1 MKRLLPLMMVLGML
15 GPPALAQSF
24 YLSPDVPTNLGGT
37 NYMPWEVVRNDSGA
51 YTLKLSLPP
60 NTPVNGLHQMC
71 RGYWLLTVEAPTT
84 LGGTTFDPR
93 DVIRYDP
100 VGGTYVYF
108 LNGAA
113 AGVPAGSSVDAAFLP
128 GDDSSPLILSFDVP
142 TTIGG
147 TTYEPADLVRYSGG
161 VFALFFDA
169 SAATP
174 PVPLAN
180 DVTGADRRG
189 GRTVI
194 SFDVPTTLGAPTF
207 LPGQLVWWDGLAF
220 GTFYADPTWP
230 AGSVVGD
237 FSFLPDPGRVP
248 PLSLRVDKS
257 LLVAGN
263 LTLSW
268 GAALSAGAEDYGI
281 YEGILGTWYSHTA
294 IDCNDAGGDRTED
307 VTPGNGNRYYLVVP
321 FNPNDEG
328 SYGTNSAGVER
339 PQGTSPCR
347 LTQALNCP

>member
-1 MKRLLPLMMVLGML
+1 MMVLGML

-37 NYMPWEVVRNDSGA
+37 TYMPWDVVRNDSGT

-71 RGYWLLTVEAPTT
+71 KGFWLFTVEVPTK
-84 LGGTTFDPR
+84 LGPNTYDPR

-100 VGGTYVYF
+100 AGGTYVAF
-108 LNGAA
+108 FNGAA
-113 AGVPAGSSVDAAFLP
+113 AGVPVGSSVVAAFLN
-128 GDDSSPLILSFDVP
+128 GDDSAPLILSFDVP

-147 TTYEPADLVRYSGG
+147 VTYDPADLVRYSGG
-161 VFALFFDA
+161 AFSLFFDA
-169 SAATP
+169 SAAAP
-174 PVPLAN
+174 PVPLAD

-189 GRTVI
+189 PATI
-194 SFDVPTTLGAPTF
+194 ITFDVPTTLGAATY
-207 LPGQLVWWDGLAF
+207 LPGQLVAWDGLAF

-230 AGSVVGD
+230 AGSVLGD
-237 FSFLPDPGRVP
+237 LSFLPDPGRVP

-257 LLVAGN
+257 PLMPGG
-263 LTLSW
+263 LTVSW
-268 GAALSAGAEDYGI
+268 AAALSAGAEDYGI
-281 YEGILGTWYSHTA
+281 YEGSLGTWYGHAA
-294 IDCNDAGGDRTED
+294 IDCNDAGGDLRED
-307 VTPGNGNRYYLVVP
+307 VAPAPGNRYYLVVP

-347 LTQALNCP
+347 PTQALNCP